1 MRRNIEA
8 AHDMKPDKESSRA
21 CCAVSNIRLKIRMVI
36 RRDDKLTPLIDLC
49 LVIQS
54 CVIQNEKTN

>member
-54 CVIQNEKTN
+54 CVI